1 MREHPWL
8 VGGDEA
14 VDTAAMR
21 ETSVVAKRGA
31 LGVVCCASAQTGLGG
46 AIKAESG
53 SDAAAEVAFGRLVE
67 LVAQAAAPT
76 LEAAATRPLRD
87 GAGAVVGAVARERRM
102 SDLRFGPSG
111 LPAGSPAEALA
122 TLAGYG
128 FTACEVSFARRYPAK
143 PLAAEL
149 GQLAREAGILLSV
162 HAPMFA
168 FPGNTDAAKRK
179 QAASNMDHT
188 AGLAK
193 LIGAELVVI
202 HPGFHLGR
210 TPADA
215 MRDVVD
221 HLKEIEARLRAKDRL
236 MPFGIEVMGRV
247 RDLGTLDDVVSIA
260 RQVDWVRP
268 VIDFAHL
275 QATSDGALREASDF
289 AEVLALAR
297 TALGPDERLHVH
309 FSDIHYANRNEDRHL
324 PYGEGDLRAEPL
336 RDALAG
342 FDRPVTVI
350 SESPN
355 LESHLEIGR
364 ILGVVG

>member
-1 MREHPWL
+1 
-8 VGGDEA
+8 V
-14 VDTAAMR
+14 
-21 ETSVVAKRGA
+21 
-31 LGVVCCASAQTGLGG
+31 
-46 AIKAESG
+46 
-53 SDAAAEVAFGRLVE
+53 
-67 LVAQAAAPT
+67 
-76 LEAAATRPLRD
+76 
-87 GAGAVVGAVARERRM
+87 

-111 LPAGSPAEALA
+111 LPSGSPAEAVA
-122 TLAGYG
+122 TLLGHG

-149 GQLAREAGILLSV
+149 GRVAREAGIMLSV
-162 HAPMFA
+162 HAPLFA
-168 FPGNTDAAKRK
+168 FPGNTDEAKRR

-188 AGLAK
+188 AGLAR
-193 LIGAELVVI
+193 LLGAELVVI

-210 TPADA
+210 TPHDA
-215 MRDVVD
+215 IRDVVD
-221 HLKEIEARLRAKDRL
+221 HLREVEERLRAKDRL
-236 MPFGIEVMGRV
+236 MPFGVEVMGRV
-247 RDLGTLDDVVSIA
+247 RDLGTLEDVVAIA

-275 QATSDGALREASDF
+275 QATSDGALREAADF
-289 AEVLALAR
+289 ALVLERAR
-297 TALGPDERLHVH
+297 TALGPAERLHIH

-336 RDALAG
+336 REALAT
-342 FDRPVTVI
+342 FDHPVTVI